1 MKKIASAIALLLTAA
16 SLNATTPLWLRDVKI
31 SPDGKTI
38 AFCYK
43 GDIWTVPAGGGT
55 ATRLTTLDSYEAS
68 PIWSPDGKQIAFSS
82 DRFGNY
88 DIFVMPARGG
98 SATRLTYNSAKE
110 IPICFTPDGKN
121 VYFDARIQD
130 PAESAMF
137 PSASIHELYSVPADG
152 GKTIQVLAT
161 PAEKISFS
169 PDGQFFVYQD
179 KKGLENEW
187 RKHHISSDS
196 RDIWRYDIKSGKHT
210 NLTNRPGED
219 RDPVVSADGKTI
231 FFISEP
237 AATKDGRPV
246 PEGWQSS
253 LNVFSF
259 PVDKPGILTKVSN
272 FTTHPVRFLSIG
284 GDLLC
289 YSWDGEIYT
298 QRPGA
303 EPSKVS
309 IELNL
314 DEENFP
320 EIITRTSGAETA
332 SVSPDGKQIAFSV
345 RGDVFVTSVE
355 YETTKQITTATA
367 ADYDP
372 VFGKDNRTLVYTSD
386 RDGIKQLYQAKI
398 ARDEDPNFP
407 NATLIDETPIFPNL
421 NVDRSDPRF
430 SPDGKELAFIEDR
443 VKLMV
448 ANLETG
454 AIRQITD
461 ESTWYDRGESFA
473 YSWSPDGKWFTL
485 TYIANKRDPYT
496 DIGIVSA
503 QGGPITNITGS
514 GYSSYRPKFALDG
527 NAVMFMSERYGLR
540 SHASWG
546 SQDDVFICFLNQDA
560 YDRYR
565 LSKEDYELLKE
576 AEKDAE
582 KKAAEAK
589 KDDKKDS
596 KKKKDEKK
604 EDEVKPVNVELDGI
618 QDRIVRLTPNSSD
631 LSDFILSKDGEDLY
645 YLSSFEKGYDL
656 WKMNLRKR
664 DPKIVSK
671 GAGSGR
677 FVTDAKEETTFLLGS
692 SFNKF
697 DGKEFKPVSFRAQL
711 RVDHAAEREYM
722 FNYVYREEKERF
734 YNENM
739 HGVDWDG
746 YAEAYRKFLP
756 HIGNNYDFAVLLSE
770 WLGELNVSHTG
781 ATFYPELKSEATA
794 SLGLFYDLTYAGDGL
809 KVTEVLKKGPF
820 DFDRFDI
827 AAGDIVTAIDGTEI
841 TASED
846 LSLLLRGK
854 SGKKTLVSVKG
865 KGDMVVIPITQGAFN
880 DLLYKRWVGQ
890 RAADVEKW
898 SGGRLGY
905 VHLKSM
911 NDASYRD
918 IYSDIL
924 GKYNLCDGIVIDTRF
939 NGGGRLHE
947 DIEILFSGEKY
958 LTQVIRGT
966 ESCDMPSRRTFK
978 PSIMIQGEANYSNA
992 HGTPWVYKF
1001 KNIGKLVGAP
1011 VPGTMTSVN
1020 WVDLQDQTITFGIPI
1035 IGYRTA
1041 EGYYLEDNQLEPD
1054 IHVLN
1059 APETVV
1065 KGEDTQL
1072 RAAVEELLK
1081 EIDSK

>member
-1 MKKIASAIALLLTAA
+1 MKKTAAAIIALILCAA
-16 SLNATTPLWLRDVKI
+16 NLNAITPLWLRDVKI
-31 SPDGKTI
+31 SPDGSTI

-43 GDIWTVPAGGGT
+43 GDIWTVPAKGGT
-55 ATRLTTLDSYEAS
+55 ATRLTTLESFES
-68 PIWSPDGKQIAFSS
+68 TPVWSPDGKQIAFSS

-88 DIFVMPARGG
+88 DIFVMSAAGG
-98 SATRLTYNSAKE
+98 SATRLTFNSAKE
-110 IPICFTPDGKN
+110 LPICFTPDGKN

-137 PSASIHELYSVPADG
+137 PSSSIHELYSVPVSG
-152 GKTIQVLAT
+152 GKTIQILAT

-169 PDGQFFVYQD
+169 PDGKFFVYQD

-196 RDIWRYDIKSGKHT
+196 RDIWRYDIKTGRHT

-219 RDPVVSADGKTI
+219 RDPVISSDGKTVY
-231 FFISEP
+231 FISEP

-259 PVDKPGILTKVSN
+259 PIDKTGELTKVSN
-272 FTTHPVRFLSIG
+272 FKTHPVRFLSMG
-284 GDLLC
+284 GDILC
-289 YSWDGEIYT
+289 YTWDGEIYT
-298 QRPGA
+298 QKPGS
-303 EPSKVS
+303 EPVKVS
-309 IELNL
+309 IELNR

-320 EIITRTSGAETA
+320 ETITSTSGARYA
-332 SVSPDGKQIAFSV
+332 SVSPDGKQIAFSI
-345 RGDVFVTSVE
+345 RGEVFVTSVE
-355 YETTKQITTATA
+355 YGTTKQITSTTA

-398 ARDEDPNFP
+398 AREEDPNFP
-407 NATLIDETPIFPNL
+407 NATLIEESPLFQNL
-421 NVDRSDPRF
+421 NVDRSDPKF

-443 VKLMV
+443 TRLMV
-448 ANLETG
+448 ANFENG
-454 AIRQITD
+454 SIRQITD
-461 ESTWYDRGESFA
+461 GSTWFDRGDSFS

-485 TYIANKRDPYT
+485 TYVPNGHEPYS

-503 QGGPITNITGS
+503 RGGEITNITGS
-514 GYSSYRPKFALDG
+514 GYTSYDPKFTFDG
-527 NAVMFMSERYGLR
+527 NAIMFKSERFGMR

-546 SQDDVFICFLNQDA
+546 SQDDIFMCFLNQDA

-582 KKAAEAK
+582 KKAADNK
-589 KDDKKDS
+589 KDDKK
-596 KKKKDEKK
+596 K
-604 EDEVKPVNVELDGI
+604 EDKEEELKPVKVELDGI
-618 QDRIVRLTPNSSD
+618 QDRIVRLTTHSCVIGNY
-631 LSDFILSKDGEDLY
+631 LLSKDGEDLY
-645 YLSSFEKGYDL
+645 YLASFEKGYDL

-664 DPKIVSK
+664 DTKIVSK
-671 GAGSGR
+671 GAGSGILR
-677 FVTDAKEETTFLLGS
+677 TDGKGETIFLLGS
-692 SFNKF
+692 SFSKF
-697 DGKEFKPVSFRAQL
+697 DGKEFKPVNFKAQF
-711 RVDHAAEREYM
+711 RVDHEAEREYM

-746 YAEAYRKFLP
+746 YTAAYRRFLP
-756 HIGNNYDFAVLLSE
+756 HIDNNYDFAVLLSE

-781 ATFYPELKSEATA
+781 ATYYPELKSEATA
-794 SLGLFYDLTYAGDGL
+794 SLGLFYDLRFPGDGL
-809 KVTEVLKKGPF
+809 KVTEVLEKGPF
-820 DFDRFDI
+820 DYERYDI
-827 AAGDIVTAIDGTEI
+827 KAGDIITHIDGQEI

-846 LSLLLRGK
+846 ISLLLRGK
-854 SGKKTLVSVKG
+854 AGKKTLVSVKG
-865 KGDMVVIPITQGAFN
+865 KGDMVVIPVSQSTFN
-880 DLLYKRWVGQ
+880 DLLYKRWVKQ

-898 SGGRLGY
+898 SNGRLGY
-905 VHLKSM
+905 VHLKQM

-924 GKYNLCDGIVIDTRF
+924 GKYNKCDGIVIDTRF

-958 LTQVIRGT
+958 LTQVVRGK
-966 ESCDMPSRRTFK
+966 EACDMPSRRYNK

-992 HGTPWVYKF
+992 HGTPWVYRH
-1001 KNIGKLVGAP
+1001 KNLGKLVGAP

-1020 WVDLQDQTITFGIPI
+1020 WVDLQDQTITFGIPVT
-1035 IGYRTA
+1035 GYLTA

-1081 EIDSK
+1081 EIDEK